1 MVSDSGGK
9 KEKRF
14 VIKSDL
20 SIGDTK
26 IRIELTLTN
35 RDSMAFR
42 MLLGREAIKQAKMI
56 VDVSKSF
63 LQGKKKKKEVINL
76 YKKTKQKSQ
85 YFL

>member
-20 SIGDTK
+20 KIGKKK
-26 IRIELTLTN
+26 IRIELTLAN

-42 MLLGREAIKQAKMI
+42 MLLGREAIKQARMV
-56 VDVSKSF
+56 VDVSKAF
-63 LQGKKKKKEVINL
+63 IQGEQKKKEILNL
-76 YKKTKQKSQ
+76 YRSTEPNK
-85 YFL
+85 L